1 MFGLVNDIQLLL
13 PLVFV
18 GLSVTGL
25 LVYGSVVATDGRRGF
40 PVLRDS
46 MRGLTLAVLFVGLL
60 LSVSRFDGGYRLR
73 LMEGRFILDDV
84 TIGGWCVLIARFS
97 LIVVGMRAS
106 LSSWKIH
113 AFEFTLLLL
122 LAWVGMGVLVAGRSL
137 LTLYLGLE
145 LQALGFYVLRAM
157 RRGSSYST
165 EAALKYFLLGAFRS
179 GVLLFGMSLIYL
191 DSGRLQYDDLRRYY
205 WCVQDSCDGDFR
217 SKRIVGCLMILVAL
231 LFKMGAAP
239 FHMWVP
245 DVYEGRA
252 TPVSAFFATVPK
264 FGLLVVLL
272 RLCYRPFGALVE
284 YWRALL
290 LFAAMLSMVIGT
302 FGALRQRK
310 TKRFLAYRSIRHRGY
325 LLLAVSTGT
334 VEGVRAAFLY
344 VMVYVLMGTLL
355 WVSLLGLNGAYYI
368 RDLKG
373 LGKYNVSFAFVI
385 ALGMLSMAGI
395 PPLMG
400 FLSKGLALMSALERG
415 YYLPSVLAVL
425 LAVVSAFY
433 YLRWLKVMFFD
444 AVRIDRLDEVCEVSL
459 RRGQSLILSG
469 LRVGLVALLV
479 YPDPLLVW
487 SQRLALG
494 LVA

>member
-1 MFGLVNDIQLLL
+1 MFDLVNDIQLLL

-18 GLSVTGL
+18 GLSVRGL
-25 LVYGSVVATDGRRGF
+25 LVYGSVIATDGRRGF

-46 MRGLTLAVLFVGLL
+46 MRGLTLAVLLITLL
-60 LSVSRFDGGYRLR
+60 LAASRFEGGYRLA
-73 LMEGRFILDDV
+73 LMEGRFILDNI
-84 TIGGWCVLIARFS
+84 TIGGWCVLVGRFAG
-97 LIVVGMRAS
+97 IVIGMRAS
-106 LSSWKIH
+106 LSRWKLH

-165 EAALKYFLLGAFRS
+165 EAALKYFLLGAFSS

-191 DSGRLQYDDLRRYY
+191 DRGRLAYDDLRRYY
-205 WCVQDSCDGDFR
+205 WCADGDFR
-217 SKRIVGCLMILVAL
+217 PKRIVGCLLILVAM

-252 TPVSAFFATVPK
+252 TPVRAFFATVPK

-272 RLCYRPFGALVE
+272 RLCYGPFGALVE
-284 YWRALL
+284 YWRVFLL
-290 LFAAMLSMVIGT
+290 CAAMLSMVVGT

-325 LLLAVSTGT
+325 LLLAASRGT

-355 WVSLLGLNGAYYI
+355 WVRLLGLGGAYYI

-373 LGKYNVSFAFVI
+373 LGKYNPRFAFII
-385 ALGMLSMAGI
+385 AVGMLSMAGI

-400 FLSKGLALMSALERG
+400 FLAKGLALMRALDRG
-415 YYLPSVLAVL
+415 YYIPSLVAVL

-444 AVRIDRLDEVCEVSL
+444 GVRADRLDEVREVRL
-459 RRGQSLILSG
+459 RRGQRLLLSG
-469 LRVGLVALLV
+469 LRIGLLV
-479 YPDPLLVW
+479 LLLYPDPLLVW
-487 SQRLALG
+487 SQRLALRI
-494 LVA
+494 VA